1 MSIYDFQVTSING
14 KLVELS
20 AYRGKVLAAIL
31 VNSLVFKSFTKVTMS
46 RGLKYLG
53 FLVTN
58 STRKSQGTTR
68 KCGNIVRATLE

>member
-20 AYRGKVLAAIL
+20 AYRGKVLLI
-31 VNSLVFKSFTKVTMS
+31 VFKSFTKVTMS